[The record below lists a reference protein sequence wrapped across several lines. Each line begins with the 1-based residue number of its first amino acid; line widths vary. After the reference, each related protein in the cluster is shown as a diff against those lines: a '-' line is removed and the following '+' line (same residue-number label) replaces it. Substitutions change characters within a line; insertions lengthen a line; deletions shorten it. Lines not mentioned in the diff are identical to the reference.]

1 MAIFKDDY
9 EQEVKDNNKLKQSSK
24 ELQQELYRANN
35 RNDELTNKNKN
46 IKEKYRRVSYQKEHL
61 LNELRRLSTATLPLS
76 PVATNSDYRNASFD
90 LTSVDLHTEQCSPRN
105 TSRDLHTEQCSPR
118 NTSRKPPEFY
128 YVERDGAGSNAG
140 NEQLAKFQH
149 KLIPSGFDSF

>member
-9 EQEVKDNNKLKQSSK
+9 EQEVKDNKKLKQSSK

-90 LTSVDLHTEQCSPRN
+90 LTSM
-105 TSRDLHTEQCSPR
+105 DLHTEQCSPR

-149 KLIPSGFDSF
+149 KLSTIINSNIN